1 MDLGGHIAEINV
13 DSIGQDID
21 CCFDLN
27 QVLGE
32 QQIWHLPSRMQPK
45 HEQFYCSVWEKRA
58 ALILEHMVRE
68 MVMWFVY
75 ILRPG
80 PQARHGSTTKSN
92 ELQNGFNF

>member
-32 QQIWHLPSRMQPK
+32 QQI
-45 HEQFYCSVWEKRA
+45 
-58 ALILEHMVRE
+58 
-68 MVMWFVY
+68 
-75 ILRPG
+75 
-80 PQARHGSTTKSN
+80 
-92 ELQNGFNF
+92 